1 MRSFP
6 LALTSAAVAAWVG
19 CGGSSTPTDGGTGT
33 APTVVSMSPASG
45 ATNIAVASVV
55 SVTFSEAMDC
65 STIVGATFGESEGGV
80 SIAGTVACSG
90 AQATFTPTLS
100 MSGGTTYLAA
110 VQAGV
115 KSASGLSLAQT
126 VSWSFTTA
134 VIAMACTGDLGKIYV
149 ADFGNSRVVRAD
161 DMCGDNWTSLGG
173 LVGNAV
179 DQFDEA
185 EDVFVD
191 ATGEIYIA
199 DTFNSRIVR
208 MDDMTGTGWTSLGT
222 SAGTGTNQFD
232 TPHAI
237 FVTGGH
243 IYVTDGFSS
252 PRIVQMDDMT
262 GANWTV
268 FPPASAASNPFKE
281 LWGLF
286 VDSTGHIY
294 VTDNDRGPTQT
305 VARVVRMDDISG
317 GGFVSYGTVGSSTG
331 EFMGPWGL
339 FVDTSN
345 RIYIADEGNQR
356 IVRMDD
362 MAGTSWTTLGTLGYM
377 PGQFF
382 APTGIFVDTTGRI
395 YVSDFGGSIDS
406 GGDNRIDRMDDM
418 SGTNW
423 TTLGT
428 LGAGVKN
435 LNAPTSVWLH

>member
-1 MRSFP
+1 MRLFP
-6 LALTSAAVAAWVG
+6 IALTAAVAGWVG
-19 CGGSSTPTDGGTGT
+19 CGSSTPTPTDAGMGT

-45 ATNIAVASVV
+45 ATNVAVASVLT
-55 SVTFSEAMDC
+55 VTFSEAMDC

-80 SIAGTVACSG
+80 SISGTVACSG

-100 MSGGTTYLAA
+100 LSGGTTYVAA

-134 VIAMACTGDLGKIYV
+134 VVTMACTGDLGKIYV
-149 ADFGNSRVVRAD
+149 ADFGNNRVVRAD

-173 LVGNAV
+173 ALGAGVGE
-179 DQFDEA
+179 FDGA

-199 DTFNSRIVR
+199 DTFNNRIVR

-222 SAGTGTNQFD
+222 PTGGTGTNQFD

-237 FVTGGH
+237 FVAGGH

-268 FPPASAASNPFKE
+268 FPPTSAASTFKE

-286 VDSTGHIY
+286 VDGTGRIY
-294 VTDNDRGPTQT
+294 VTDNDRGSTQT
-305 VARVVRMDDISG
+305 VARLVRMDDISG
-317 GGFVSYGTVGSSTG
+317 GGFVSFGTVGSSTD
-331 EFMGPWGL
+331 EFMGPWGVS
-339 FVDTSN
+339 VDTSG
-345 RIYIADEGNQR
+345 RIYVADEGNQR
-356 IVRMDD
+356 IVRIDD
-362 MAGTSWTTLGTLGYM
+362 MTGTGWTTLGTLGYM

-382 APTGIFVDTTGRI
+382 APTGIFVDATDRI

-435 LNAPTSVWLH
+435 FNAPTSVWLH